1 MSHIGSEEV
10 IFVHCQFHVGVLILK
25 GGLLSLDPITG
36 RMPGRNFPQQS
47 YRFLFFHPCRQSN
60 RTIRVTQEFMEYYN
74 HHGWGQESI
83 SDNSVFTPN
92 GTAKPAWAAV
102 KMEILEGQL
111 VTEIRQYF
119 YR

>member
-1 MSHIGSEEV
+1 
-10 IFVHCQFHVGVLILK
+10 
-25 GGLLSLDPITG
+25 
-36 RMPGRNFPQQS
+36 
-47 YRFLFFHPCRQSN
+47 
-60 RTIRVTQEFMEYYN
+60 MEYYN

-102 KMEILEGQL
+102 EMEILEGQL
-111 VTEIRQYF
+111 VTEIRQDF